1 MPDLSRNI
9 RYIKGIG
16 EKRARAFEKL
26 GVRTL
31 GDLISFYPRRYEDRS
46 RIKEINSLEDGEYA
60 CIDVFV
66 TSSPVLARLS
76 GGKSMVRFS
85 AADDTAKIDITYFN
99 QVYLK
104 TGIHIGDHLRL
115 YGKAEVLGRK
125 RFMTNPLYENAE
137 KEGVY
142 TGRIIPVY
150 RSNAQLSQKQIM
162 NAVENGLK
170 LCEDGIEDFLPEDVA
185 ARNNLTDADFAV
197 RNIHFPGSTA
207 ALLSAKEKLVF
218 DELFLLACA
227 LKKMRS
233 DNTKIS
239 GIRLEETDFEDFY
252 KSLPFSPTNAQKRA
266 VEECMKDMGSG
277 EVMNRLLQGDVGSG
291 KTLVAAALV
300 WACSRQGLGSIFMAP
315 TALLAEQH
323 YNTLSKL
330 LAPYGLN
337 TALVTGS
344 MTAAERNAV
353 KKRIAEGYYSLVIGT
368 HALFSEGME
377 YGERIALVITDEQHR
392 FGVAQRARIIE
403 KAGNPHVLVMSAT
416 PIPRTLALIIYGD
429 LSISILD
436 EMPPGRQKVDTFAVD
451 SSYRQR
457 INAFIRKQVQEGH
470 QVFVVC
476 PMIDENEEIGDVIS
490 AEEHAAYLKKEL
502 PELKVALLHGKTPNK
517 EKDKIMNDFVLGKSD
532 ILVSTTIIEVGIDV
546 PNASL
551 IVIENAERFGL
562 SQLHQL
568 RGRVGRGEAK
578 SYCVLFSDHRSEEV
592 RARLKVMCET
602 NDGFRVAE
610 EDLRQRG
617 PGDFFGSAQHGLPE
631 LHIADLGTDLETLSN
646 AQSEAER
653 VMESDPLLERPEH
666 ALLGAKI
673 SAMFD
678 VSRDTFN

>member
-239 GIRLEETDFEDFY
+239 GIKLGDTDFEDFY
-252 KSLPFSPTNAQKRA
+252 RSLPFSPTNAQKRA
-266 VEECMKDMGSG
+266 VAECMKDMGSG

-323 YNTLSKL
+323 YNTLSRL
-330 LAPYGLN
+330 LAPFSWLRRRFWPN
-337 TALVTGS
+337 SITIPSRSFSRPTG
-344 MTAAERNAV
+344 
-353 KKRIAEGYYSLVIGT
+353 
-368 HALFSEGME
+368 
-377 YGERIALVITDEQHR
+377 
-392 FGVAQRARIIE
+392 
-403 KAGNPHVLVMSAT
+403 
-416 PIPRTLALIIYGD
+416 
-429 LSISILD
+429 
-436 EMPPGRQKVDTFAVD
+436 
-451 SSYRQR
+451 
-457 INAFIRKQVQEGH
+457 
-470 QVFVVC
+470 
-476 PMIDENEEIGDVIS
+476 
-490 AEEHAAYLKKEL
+490 
-502 PELKVALLHGKTPNK
+502 
-517 EKDKIMNDFVLGKSD
+517 
-532 ILVSTTIIEVGIDV
+532 
-546 PNASL
+546 
-551 IVIENAERFGL
+551 
-562 SQLHQL
+562 
-568 RGRVGRGEAK
+568 
-578 SYCVLFSDHRSEEV
+578 
-592 RARLKVMCET
+592 
-602 NDGFRVAE
+602 
-610 EDLRQRG
+610 
-617 PGDFFGSAQHGLPE
+617 
-631 LHIADLGTDLETLSN
+631 
-646 AQSEAER
+646 
-653 VMESDPLLERPEH
+653 
-666 ALLGAKI
+666 
-673 SAMFD
+673 
-678 VSRDTFN
+678 